1 MKKGSPKSGTP
12 TIEEFSRCPEK
23 CSYQDVIWKLYQ
35 DPAAAFA
42 PKASLATSLK
52 DLCRLRGI
60 AWSRVQ
66 QGLDDLQLP
75 ASLLDRWP
83 QAVSGGE
90 LQRLALLRAM
100 VCEPALLFADE
111 PTSRLDPVLRS
122 TNPTS
127 HVHEPC

>member
-1 MKKGSPKSGTP
+1 VGVLAADSGE
-12 TIEEFSRCPEK
+12 IVLADGVQRRDL
-23 CSYQDVIWKLYQ
+23 QKLYQ